1 MLERHDTL
9 RDNIRYAREQK
20 NLSVKRLAKLAG
32 VGDSTIANFESRI
45 TPRMTDRIAHQ
56 IARALGVT
64 LEDLQDP
71 GFRLRFQ
78 ATDTADRTNNA
89 AVAADIS
96 SSEATLN
103 DKEDDEARQIYDI
116 ARGLDEANLRSLVD
130 YARFLATQG
139 ARPDSSNVVYRKPR
153 RGEA

>member
-20 NLSVKRLAKLAG
+20 NLSVKRLAELAG

-45 TPRMTDRIAHQ
+45 APRMTDRIAHQ

-78 ATDTADRTNNA
+78 PTGTVRPEPTPAQSQGGTALHEKAGHIQEFLRITEGASEDVIDDILAYAKWKAERA
-89 AVAADIS
+89 AGRKSAA
-96 SSEATLN
+96 
-103 DKEDDEARQIYDI
+103 
-116 ARGLDEANLRSLVD
+116 G
-130 YARFLATQG
+130 G
-139 ARPDSSNVVYRKPR
+139 VVYGKPQ
-153 RGEA
+153 RG